1 MEVDTAVERVI
12 PSQNIKTIINPNLPS
27 LNQLIEIDG
36 SIDLRKKIYVYPEP
50 SDINNLGPID
60 FVVHETPGYYL
71 DLASIT
77 VDTKI
82 RLLSAEGNR
91 EGHAGWNS
99 YFINNLSQSIWS
111 TIKVS
116 LNNTRGGDNWKILSD
131 DRKDSLNLCY
141 FV

>member
-1 MEVDTAVERVI
+1 MGVLT
-12 PSQNIKTIINPNLPS
+12 S
-27 LNQLIEIDG
+27 G
-36 SIDLRKKIYVYPEP
+36 KKYVYPEP

-91 EGHAGWNS
+91 EGHAGWKS
-99 YFINNLSQSIWS
+99 YFKSIVMVDYKS
-111 TIKVS
+111 IS
-116 LNNTRGGDNWKILSD
+116 E
-131 DRKDSLNLCY
+131 
-141 FV
+141 